1 MDSDSANFPANHPSR
16 SRLHKRYL
24 LLVVIPLLVGIIG
37 SVVYL
42 KGGRYVDTD
51 DAYLK
56 ADIVPVSAEVS
67 GTVQKVLV
75 TENQTVAVGQ
85 ILFRLD
91 PEPFRLQVAKAEAK
105 LGQVRT
111 ELEALRA
118 SYREKQ
124 AEITEAQTNRAYAVR
139 EQRRVSD
146 LAQRKFVSAAKLDE
160 VKHNAKVSAQRLDAL
175 RQDLRRIALAL
186 GGGIDTPL
194 ERHPDYLAAV
204 AELSQAKLD
213 LQHSEVRASLAGTV
227 SKLPE
232 PGQYLKAGN
241 TAMVVVANG
250 GLWVEANFSE
260 TDITYVHPGEPVRL
274 RVDTY
279 PGRQWRGVVDSLSP
293 ATGAEFA
300 VIPAQ
305 NAVGNWVKIVQ
316 RVPVR
321 IRLEAGEQLPA
332 LQAGLSSWVEIDTGH
347 HRRLFGFTL

>member
-1 MDSDSANFPANHPSR
+1 M
-16 SRLHKRYL
+16 
-24 LLVVIPLLVGIIG
+24 LLVVVPLLAGLIG
-37 SVVYL
+37 LVVYL

-75 TENQTVAVGQ
+75 GENQAVQAGQ
-85 ILFRLD
+85 VLFRID
-91 PEPFRLQVAKAEAK
+91 PAPFRVEVAKAEAK

-111 ELEALRA
+111 TLKALKE

-124 AEITEAQTNRAYAVR
+124 TEIAVAQTNHAYAVK
-139 EQRRVSD
+139 EQRRASD
-146 LAQRKFVSAAKLDE
+146 LALKSFVSAARLDE
-160 VKHNAKVSAQRLDAL
+160 LKHNTEVSAQQIVAL
-175 RQDLRRIALAL
+175 RQDLKRIAQVL
-186 GGGIDTPL
+186 GGGIDVPIDN
-194 ERHPDYLAAV
+194 HPDYLAAQ
-204 AELSQAKLD
+204 AELDRAKLA
-213 LQHSEVRASLAGTV
+213 LRHTEVRAALSGSI

-232 PGQYLKAGN
+232 PGQYIKAGN
-241 TAMVVVANG
+241 TAMVVVANSH
-250 GLWVEANFSE
+250 LWIEANFSE
-260 TDITYVHPGEPVRL
+260 TDLTYVRPGQPVRL

-279 PGRQWRGVVDSLSP
+279 PDRQWRGVVDSLSP
-293 ATGAEFA
+293 ATGAAFA

-321 IRLEAGEQLPA
+321 IRLEAQTKLPV

-347 HRRLFGFTL
+347 QRRLFGITL